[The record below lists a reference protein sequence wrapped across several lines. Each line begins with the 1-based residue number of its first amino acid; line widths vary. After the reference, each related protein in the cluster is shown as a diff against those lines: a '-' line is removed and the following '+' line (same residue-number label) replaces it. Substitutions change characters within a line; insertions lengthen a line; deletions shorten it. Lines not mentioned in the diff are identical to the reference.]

1 MASTDAK
8 SGFRLPWSGDRNE
21 SEDQSAV
28 SGDEPTAMDPA
39 QQSESESE
47 TPTMIDTPATTSG
60 EAAQAEPAATEPVTT
75 PEAASA
81 PTPAPERKA
90 NKFMADLTKAMQAAA
105 ESARADSLERFAT
118 DAKAHVEGIHATSA
132 DEATELRKRADD
144 DIASVREWSKAEIA
158 RIREET
164 DERVTDRK
172 ERLEREIE
180 AHAAEIEAR
189 IERVQSRVA
198 SFETEM
204 AAFFERLLSE
214 DDPTRFASMAE
225 TLPEPPPFDADDA
238 WASITG
244 PEIAQADEAPVAEAE
259 TAAEPV
265 VAETVETT
273 EPAETVETPVAEDS
287 PVEASAE
294 TGSVEASADS
304 GDLFGITADA
314 GAGSETPSDADPRL
328 TAIGIEP
335 DFAAAEAEAA
345 AYPAEASGADDEIP
359 TIAEDALAARLAG
372 LVADD
377 QAPTDSATTRV
388 VVTGL
393 VSVASIAG
401 FKRNLS
407 RVAGVRSVGVSSGP
421 DGEFVFA
428 VTHDNG
434 LGPRRRRSRRCPAS
448 VPASPTRLRGE
459 LTVAARDPESEEQ
472 RPMARPAIAVAL
484 PGNEAAPVAA
494 ELRAAGF
501 TVASISRPEQLEALL
516 ASRRDVAVAILDGE
530 TDLDQSL
537 EYYSLLRDAGRAIP
551 ALMVMSERAMTRLE
565 AASGVVEDEYFTRPY
580 SAESLRWR
588 VEAMCIRSQTVDD
601 GRAPSSRVDRSRPTA
616 GRAARRSSRSS
627 TRRAASARRPSPR
640 TSPRSSRRGAATRS
654 CSSTPTPSPAM
665 SRRRS
670 ASTACERS
678 PTAGATRPRAARARA
693 STTSRRPIRRGC
705 ASPR

>member
-90 NKFMADLTKAMQAAA
+90 NKFMADLTRAMQAAA

-118 DAKAHVEGIHATSA
+118 DAKAHIEGIHATSA

-244 PEIAQADEAPVAEAE
+244 PEIAQADEAPVAAAE

-273 EPAETVETPVAEDS
+273 EPAETVETPVAEDE
-287 PVEASAE
+287 PRRGQRRDRLRRGERGQWRPLRHHRRRRRPE
-294 TGSVEASADS
+294 
-304 GDLFGITADA
+304 
-314 GAGSETPSDADPRL
+314 SETPSDADPRL

-401 FKRNLS
+401 FKRNLA
-407 RVAGVRSVGVSSGP
+407 RVAGVDRSACRPAPMASSSSPSRTTTVWPSATG
-421 DGEFVFA
+421 
-428 VTHDNG
+428 
-434 LGPRRRRSRRCPAS
+434 SRRCPAS
-448 VPASPTRLRGE
+448 APASPTRL
-459 LTVAARDPESEEQ
+459 
-472 RPMARPAIAVAL
+472 
-484 PGNEAAPVAA
+484 PV
-494 ELRAAGF
+494 
-501 TVASISRPEQLEALL
+501 S
-516 ASRRDVAVAILDGE
+516 
-530 TDLDQSL
+530 
-537 EYYSLLRDAGRAIP
+537 
-551 ALMVMSERAMTRLE
+551 
-565 AASGVVEDEYFTRPY
+565 
-580 SAESLRWR
+580 
-588 VEAMCIRSQTVDD
+588 
-601 GRAPSSRVDRSRPTA
+601 
-616 GRAARRSSRSS
+616 
-627 TRRAASARRPSPR
+627 
-640 TSPRSSRRGAATRS
+640 
-654 CSSTPTPSPAM
+654 
-665 SRRRS
+665 
-670 ASTACERS
+670 
-678 PTAGATRPRAARARA
+678 
-693 STTSRRPIRRGC
+693 
-705 ASPR
+705 